1 MKALP
6 RLIHRGPAPE
16 EDSRMNDSFRVM
28 RRPRRV
34 RPPAARATAALIATA
49 VLALLAAACSGSPSS
64 TGSGGSSN
72 AGGSAKSQT
81 GIDYARCMRSHG
93 VPKYPDPDS
102 GNELASGLPKVSP
115 RQLGVSSSQY
125 QAAQNDCAR
134 LLPNG
139 GQMTQAQSQRDLN
152 AMLRYA
158 RCMRSHG
165 VPNWPDPTYDSAAG
179 WGFNLV
185 HVHGF
190 DPNSA
195 QIDNKM
201 NECDRG
207 LPPGIGVPLSR
218 PGRPG

>member
-1 MKALP
+1 
-6 RLIHRGPAPE
+6 
-16 EDSRMNDSFRVM
+16 MNDSTRVM
-28 RRPRRV
+28 RRPRRP
-34 RPPAARATAALIATA
+34 RPPVARTAAAIIAA
-49 VLALLAAACSGSPSS
+49 GALALLATACGNSSSS

-72 AGGSAKSQT
+72 TGNSTTSQVGINYAG
-81 GIDYARCMRSHG
+81 CMRSHG
-93 VPKYPDPDS
+93 VPKYPDPS
-102 GNELASGLPKVSP
+102 SSNRLANGLPKVSVQ
-115 RQLGVSSSQY
+115 QLGVSTSQY
-125 QAAQNDCAR
+125 QAAQNACAH

-139 GQMTQAQSQRDLN
+139 GQMTQTQSRKDLN

-190 DPNSA
+190 DPNST
-195 QIDNKM
+195 QTENKM
-201 NECDRG
+201 NECNRM

>member
-1 MKALP
+1 MS
-6 RLIHRGPAPE
+6 
-16 EDSRMNDSFRVM
+16 DSSRVL
-28 RRPRRV
+28 RRPRRAGP
-34 RPPAARATAALIATA
+34 RSARAAAAIIAAA
-49 VLALLAAACSGSPSS
+49 VFALLAAACSGSPSS
-64 TGSGGSSN
+64 TGSGGSTD
-72 AGGSAKSQT
+72 AGGSANPQKALAYS
-81 GIDYARCMRSHG
+81 RCMRSHG

-102 GNELASGLPKVSP
+102 SNALANGLPKVSVH
-115 RQLGVSSSQY
+115 QLGVSSARY
-125 QAAQNDCAR
+125 QAAQNDCAH

-139 GQMTQAQSQRDLN
+139 GQMTQTQSQKDLN

-165 VPNWPDPTYDSAAG
+165 VPNWPDPTYDSTAG

-190 DPNSA
+190 DPNSP

-201 NECDRG
+201 NECDRM

>member
-1 MKALP
+1 MT
-6 RLIHRGPAPE
+6 
-16 EDSRMNDSFRVM
+16 NDSTRVI
-28 RRPRRV
+28 RRPRRA
-34 RPPAARATAALIATA
+34 RPPAARAAAAIIATA
-49 VLALLAAACSGSPSS
+49 ALALLAAACSGSPSS
-64 TGSGGSSN
+64 TRSGGSSN
-72 AGGSAKSQT
+72 AGGSANSQI

-102 GNELASGLPKVSP
+102 SHELANGLPKVSLQ
-115 RQLGVSSSQY
+115 QLDVSSSQY
-125 QAAQNDCAR
+125 QAAQNDCAH

-139 GQMTQAQSQRDLN
+139 GKMTQTQSQKDLN
-152 AMLRYA
+152 AMLRFA

-165 VPNWPDPTYDSAAG
+165 VPNWPDPTNDSAHG

-195 QIDNKM
+195 QIDHKM
-201 NECDRG
+201 DECDRV